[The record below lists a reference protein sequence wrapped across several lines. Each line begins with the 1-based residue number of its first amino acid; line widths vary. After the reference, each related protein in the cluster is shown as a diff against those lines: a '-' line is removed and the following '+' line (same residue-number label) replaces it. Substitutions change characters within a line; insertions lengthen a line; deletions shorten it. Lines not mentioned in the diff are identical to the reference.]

1 MSNELESIPG
11 ISLPFSGNVST
22 LSGSF
27 SVGTNLPFSE
37 NLDLFW
43 GGGLGYAQQD
53 TEFNLG
59 TISAP
64 ETNQVMLWQLATGIN
79 ITPLS
84 HMLIGL
90 RYRWVYL
97 AEMED
102 FTERAMRAVEMSR
115 GYEW

>member
-1 MSNELESIPG
+1 MRKIIIFQGLL
-11 ISLPFSGNVST
+11 ISKGRN
-22 LSGSF
+22 
-27 SVGTNLPFSE
+27 
-37 NLDLFW
+37 
-43 GGGLGYAQQD
+43 
-53 TEFNLG
+53 FNLG

-102 FTERAMRAVEMSR
+102 FTDRSMHSFEISM